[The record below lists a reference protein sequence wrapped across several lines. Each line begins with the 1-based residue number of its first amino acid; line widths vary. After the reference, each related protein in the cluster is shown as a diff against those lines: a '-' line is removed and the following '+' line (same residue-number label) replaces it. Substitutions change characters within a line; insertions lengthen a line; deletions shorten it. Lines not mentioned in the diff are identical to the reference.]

1 MSAFFDRIPW
11 RTWQPKLF
19 QDLATYDRRALVA
32 DVIAGLTVGVV
43 ALPLAMAFGIASGVT
58 PQAGIYTAIVGG
70 FVVSFLGGSRIQIGG
85 PTGAFVVIVAGIVAT
100 HGLSGLLMVTMM
112 AGVILLFMAV
122 TGLGQA
128 IKFIPRP
135 VVLGFTNGIALLIAS
150 TQIKD
155 FFGLGIGSPPSEF
168 FGRMKM
174 FAESMDTFHPA
185 ALALG
190 IGSLALV
197 LLVPRWLTHVPGSI
211 VALVLGTVAVVAF
224 QLPVETDRL
233 QVRGDP
239 GRPAADPH
247 PHVPCRSDPPAAAGG
262 DDGGLLAAVESL
274 LSAVVA
280 DSMTGDRHNSN
291 AELMAQGV
299 ANIVAPL
306 VGGIPVTGAI
316 ARTATNFRSGARSP
330 VAGLVHAATLLAIVL
345 LLAPLATYVPLATL
359 AAVLF
364 VVAYNMGE
372 WREIAR
378 IWRLD
383 WADKSVWMITFALTV
398 MADLTIAVEVGMALA
413 ALLYIYRVTDT
424 TSIATVTPEY
434 IEDGRAH
441 VLQDKH
447 VPSYVTILRI
457 HGPFLFGMTDKLAD
471 ATADLSAFAPI
482 VILRLRN
489 MTAIDASGLHA
500 LETLSDRL
508 KKSGRTLILC
518 GARHQPAAVPPTGRA
533 HPPCRRPQHRAPCP
547 GRAGAGARDPL
558 TLLAGGRGRRPR
570 PRHGAALAGRGD
582 FRVGSNRT
590 RASRT

>member
-1 MSAFFDRIPW
+1 MRTWIDRVPW
-11 RTWQPKLF
+11 RRWQPKLF
-19 QDLATYDRRALVA
+19 QEIATSNRRTLIADL
-32 DVIAGLTVGVV
+32 IAGLTVGVV
-43 ALPLAMAFGIASGVT
+43 ALPLAMAFAIASGVS
-58 PQAGIYTAIVGG
+58 PQAGIYTAIAGG
-70 FVVSFLGGSRIQIGG
+70 FIVSLLGGSRIQIGG
-85 PTGAFVVIVAGIVAT
+85 PTGAFVVIVAGIVAA
-100 HGLSGLLMVTMM
+100 HGLPGLLMVTMM
-112 AGVILLFMAV
+112 AGVILLFLAV

-155 FFGLGIGSPPSEF
+155 FFGLGVGNPPTEF
-168 FGRMKM
+168 FARMKM
-174 FAESMDTFHPA
+174 FAESMNTIDPA
-185 ALALG
+185 TLALG
-190 IGSLALV
+190 VGSLALV
-197 LLVPRWLTHVPGSI
+197 LLVPRWAPRIPGSI
-211 VALVLGTVAVVAF
+211 VALVLGTLAVVA
-224 QLPVETDRL
+224 LRWPVETIGSKFGAIPSGLPQINIPAFRVDL
-233 QVRGDP
+233 ILP
-239 GRPAADPH
+239 LLPAAMT
-247 PHVPCRSDPPAAAGG
+247 VA
-262 DDGGLLAAVESL
+262 LLAAVESL

-299 ANIVAPL
+299 ANIVTPL
-306 VGGIPVTGAI
+306 FGGMPVTGAI

-345 LLAPLATYVPLATL
+345 LLAPLAIYVPLATL

-372 WREIAR
+372 WREIGG

-424 TSIATVTPEY
+424 TSISTVTPEY

-441 VLQDKH
+441 VLQDKP
-447 VPSYVTILRI
+447 VPPYVTILRI

-471 ATADLSAFAPI
+471 ATTDLAKFAPI

-500 LETLSDRL
+500 LERLSDRL
-508 KKSGRTLILC
+508 KKSGRTLVLC
-518 GARHQPAAVPPTGRA
+518 GARLQPAAFL
-533 HPPCRRPQHRAPCP
+533 HRAELVDHVGIDNIVP
-547 GRAGAGARDPL
+547 
-558 TLLAGGRGRRPR
+558 
-570 PRHGAALAGRGD
+570 HIQAALARAQD
-582 FRVGSNRT
+582 IHSRFSVVSEDAT
-590 RASRT
+590 RALAAVSL